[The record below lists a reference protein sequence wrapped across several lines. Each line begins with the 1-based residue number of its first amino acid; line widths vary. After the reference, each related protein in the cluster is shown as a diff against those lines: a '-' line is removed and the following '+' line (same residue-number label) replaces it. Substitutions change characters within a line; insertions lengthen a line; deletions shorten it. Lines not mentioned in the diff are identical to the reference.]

1 MQGKT
6 EADVAFL
13 DMPMQSPYS
22 GGGNVLQPTSTLSKR
37 LPFSQIQL
45 PFEILPPRAMTS
57 GSCSSTKDI
66 ILHILGL
73 NFLKISFIAPVL

>member
-22 GGGNVLQPTSTLSKR
+22 GGGNVLQPTSTLLNK

-45 PFEILPPRAMTS
+45 PFEIVPPRAMTS
-57 GSCSSTKDI
+57 GSCSSTKDK
-66 ILHILGL
+66 LHILGL
-73 NFLKISFIAPVL
+73 NFHKISFIAPVL